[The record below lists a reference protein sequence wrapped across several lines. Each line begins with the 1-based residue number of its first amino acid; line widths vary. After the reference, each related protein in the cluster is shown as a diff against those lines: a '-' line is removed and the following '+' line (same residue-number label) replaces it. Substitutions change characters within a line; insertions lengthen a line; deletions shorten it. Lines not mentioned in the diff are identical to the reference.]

1 MIQLGK
7 KKAQDFMAE
16 LYLKHERLMY
26 YIAGNY
32 TKDLFRRE
40 DIVQAA
46 LIALMRNEATLHSLS
61 DSARLSYIASAVR
74 NTAINALRREQRESS
89 QCVSIEEIPAEL
101 LHAQALWPE
110 IKNIEMEHRQELLA
124 KFQEL
129 HEHDRQLL
137 FGRYLMDM
145 TDAEMA
151 KILGCKPSSVRMKL
165 TRARRALL
173 EKLKEGGSDHE

>member
-74 NTAINALRREQRESS
+74 NTVINALRRE

-145 TDAEMA
+145 TDADLA

>member
-1 MIQLGK
+1 MTQQEK
-7 KKAQDFMAE
+7 EKPQHFMAE
-16 LYLKHERLMY
+16 MYLKHERLMY
-26 YIAGNY
+26 YIASKY
-32 TKDLFRRE
+32 TKDTFQRE
-40 DIVQAA
+40 DVVQAA
-46 LIALMRNEATLHSLS
+46 LIALLRNEATLHNLS

-74 NTAINALRREQRESS
+74 NTAINALRREQRESV

-101 LHAQALWPE
+101 LHARALWPE

-145 TDAEMA
+145 TDADLA

-173 EKLKEGGSDHE
+173 EKLKEGGADHE